1 VITSDAK
8 ASVLLVEDEL
18 ALRTALAT
26 FLRRLGHTV
35 LEAENGEQ
43 ALAQLGG
50 HRVEAMLCD
59 IRMSGMSGIEL
70 LPKALAD
77 DPDLAIIMLTG
88 VHEPSAAISCLKL
101 GAADYLIKPVDLDE
115 LRHALQQALR
125 RRELEIERRSLEQ
138 WLAREVAVRTQEL
151 EEQSRQLARLSVNV
165 LGALVDTLEAK
176 DQLLLGH
183 SQRVADLAARIA
195 VHLGLHGDDVEA
207 VRTAGRLHDIGK
219 LALSEPELALAAPA
233 GEEIGTSPGEADV
246 AARLLEP
253 LVQLKG
259 VAEIVRYQHERFDG
273 QGVPEGRRGE
283 DIPVGARI
291 VAAASVYDELAM
303 GSADGVTLA
312 PAAAI
317 ANLKG
322 LVGLKLDPAVF
333 AALEQEVLADA

>member
-1 VITSDAK
+1 MSHDAEK
-8 ASVLLVEDEL
+8 TAVLVVEDEK
-18 ALRTALAT
+18 AVRTVLAT
-26 FLRRLGHTV
+26 FLERRGYTV
-35 LEAENGEQ
+35 AQAVNGEQ
-43 ALAQLGG
+43 ALERLAAG
-50 HRVEAMLCD
+50 RFAAMLCD
-59 IRMSGMSGIEL
+59 IRMPVMTGTEL
-70 LPKALAD
+70 LPRALGA
-77 DPDLAIIMLTG
+77 DPDLAVIMLTG
-88 VHEPSAAISCLKL
+88 VDEPGSAISCLKL

-115 LRHALQQALR
+115 LQHALQRALR

-138 WLAREVAVRTQEL
+138 WLAREVAIRTREL

-176 DQLLLGH
+176 DPLLLGH

-195 VHLGLHGDDVEA
+195 VHLGLHGDDLEA

-219 LALSEPELALAAPA
+219 LALGEPGLALAAPA

-303 GSADGVTLA
+303 GSADGVAVA
-312 PAAAI
+312 PAAAV

-333 AALEQEVLADA
+333 AALEQEVLAAA